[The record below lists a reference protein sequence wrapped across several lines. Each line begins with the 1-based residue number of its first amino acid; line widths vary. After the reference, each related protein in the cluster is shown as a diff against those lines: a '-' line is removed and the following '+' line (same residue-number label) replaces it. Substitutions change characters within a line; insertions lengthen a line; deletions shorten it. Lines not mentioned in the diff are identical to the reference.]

1 MLGDAAELTLTQDTP
16 DPQRRGQGQCKTE
29 QDWEEKGTP
38 SRHLQGAVIFF
49 LGCG

>member
-29 QDWEEKGTP
+29 QDWEEKGTQ
-38 SRHLQGAVIFF
+38 SRHPHGVVIFF